1 MSEIKDYQESA
12 EAIFK
17 AHANLEE
24 IFVTSDGQ
32 GFTEKERAVNHSAI
46 LREKE
51 VKFYHRNSLQTKKVK
66 DVEPSEKETLE
77 LRYEE
82 LYGSKPAHNIGIEK
96 LKERIAEKEAELT
109 KEETE
114 N

>member
-1 MSEIKDYQESA
+1 MKD
-12 EAIFK
+12 
-17 AHANLEE
+17 N
-24 IFVTSDGQ
+24 
-32 GFTEKERAVNHSAI
+32 
-46 LREKE
+46 
-51 VKFYHRNSLQTKKVK
+51 
-66 DVEPSEKETLE
+66 EPNEKETLA

-82 LYGSKPAHNIGIEK
+82 LYGAKPAHNIGVEK

>member
-17 AHANLEE
+17 ANANLEE

-51 VKFYHRNSLQTKKVK
+51 VKHFNRNSLQKK
-66 DVEPSEKETLE
+66 SLQ
-77 LRYEE
+77 R
-82 LYGSKPAHNIGIEK
+82 
-96 LKERIAEKEAELT
+96 
-109 KEETE
+109 
-114 N
+114 